1 MNSDPLATTI
11 TVLLVGAGA
20 THFFQI
26 GAMQWYARDWDR
38 QNPLPEG
45 PGEIYRA
52 LRSGLM
58 FMVMGTGLLVVVNA
72 GRIASGGPLAVS
84 LCALLS
90 AFAGYRLGLGV
101 RPERDQQQS
110 SAYAVSSGAANPR
123 AHAGEYRAVF
133 LHIRCG
139 TVCAQLR

>member
-90 AFAGYRLGLGV
+90 AFAGYRLGLQIFGFGKRMDHEGNRRARAFLLGV
-101 RPERDQQQS
+101 LFVQFLI
-110 SAYAVSSGAANPR
+110 YAGVCVSL
-123 AHAGEYRAVF
+123 VF
-133 LHIRCG
+133 K
-139 TVCAQLR
+139 